1 MTVAIRTARVPIRTS
16 IESPRRGKPRPSIGA
31 NKGPKAKVEWADL
44 IGRVAYYGDREAF
57 KSLFEHFAPRIKG
70 FMLKAGC
77 SADEAEEIAQDT
89 LIAVWRKAGQFDPKT
104 TGVAAWIFTIARNL
118 RIDSI
123 RRATRS
129 GRLSQDTELTD
140 APDPAESAD
149 IVISRVEEAS
159 RVKAAIERLSAE
171 QSRVIQLSF
180 IDERPHPESAS
191 MLGIPLGT
199 VKSRIRLAM
208 TRLRDLLDE
217 EQ

>member
-1 MTVAIRTARVPIRTS
+1 M
-16 IESPRRGKPRPSIGA
+16 
-31 NKGPKAKVEWADL
+31 EWADL
-44 IGRVAYYGDREAF
+44 IGRVASHGDREAF

-70 FMLKAGC
+70 FMIKAGC

-89 LIAVWRKAGQFDPKT
+89 LIAVWRKAGQFDPNT

-118 RIDSI
+118 RIDSV
-123 RRATRS
+123 RRAARRGRS
-129 GRLSQDTELTD
+129 SQDPELTE

-149 IVISRVEEAS
+149 ILISRVEDTT

-171 QSRVIQLSF
+171 QSRVIRLSF
-180 IDERPHPESAS
+180 IDERPHPEIAN

-199 VKSRIRLAM
+199 VKSRIRLAVN
-208 TRLRDLLDE
+208 RLRDLLDE